1 MAKEKEINFYL
12 YIPTLTTALLYGT
25 LRPARGLKNVEKVQE
40 RSLKFTLNDYYKS
53 YFQL

>member
-25 LRPARGLKNVEKVQE
+25 LRPARGLKM
-40 RSLKFTLNDYYKS
+40 
-53 YFQL
+53 

>member
-25 LRPARGLKNVEKVQE
+25 LRPARGLKC
-40 RSLKFTLNDYYKS
+40 RKS
-53 YFQL
+53 SRKKSQVYIEWLL